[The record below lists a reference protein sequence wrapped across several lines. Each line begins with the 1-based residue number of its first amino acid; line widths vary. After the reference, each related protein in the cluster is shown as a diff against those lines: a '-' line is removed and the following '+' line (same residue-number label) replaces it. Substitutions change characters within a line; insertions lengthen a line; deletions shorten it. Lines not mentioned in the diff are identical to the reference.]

1 MWALLMINRLKRLA
15 ILTFLLCFPLVS
27 SAAVVNSSIGM
38 IDAMYAYDDY
48 GAQDRFEGADVA
60 VWFKTGIKECSA
72 GVWLTPSAPGY
83 QTLVSFLLTAY
94 TAKQRVKFQ
103 VYNDRIWTGSGRK
116 LCQIDAIRFE

>member
-1 MWALLMINRLKRLA
+1 MWALLMTKTLKKIVTLMLLLA
-15 ILTFLLCFPLVS
+15 APIVS
-27 SAAVVNSSIGM
+27 SAAVVNSSVGV
-38 IDAMYAYDDY
+38 IDSIYAYDDY

-60 VWFKTGIKECSA
+60 VWFKTGLTECPN

-94 TAKQRVKFQ
+94 TTKQTVRFQ
-103 VYNDRIWTGSGRK
+103 VYNDRIWKGSKNK

>member
-1 MWALLMINRLKRLA
+1 MWVLSMIKMINKLA
-15 ILTFLLCFPLVS
+15 ISILLLTMPMVS
-27 SAAVVNSSIGM
+27 FAAVVNSSVGI
-38 IDAMYAYDDY
+38 IDSIYAYDDF

-60 VWFKTGIKECSA
+60 VWFKTGLSECSA

-94 TAKQRVKFQ
+94 TTKQRVRFQ
-103 VYNDRIWTGSGRK
+103 VYSDRIWNGSGNK

>member
-1 MWALLMINRLKRLA
+1 MINTLKSISIFTLLLFMPLA
-15 ILTFLLCFPLVS
+15 SF
-27 SAAVVNSSIGM
+27 AAVVNSSVGM
-38 IDAMYAYDDY
+38 IDGMYAYDDF

-60 VWFKTGIKECSA
+60 VWFKTGLSECSA

-94 TAKQRVKFQ
+94 TTKQRVKFQ
-103 VYNDRIWTGSGRK
+103 VYNDRIWTGSSNN